1 MSVEKYPRSCRELND
16 LCSQNGWIGN
26 DILAVHSEQRA
37 ARHIAAAVNFDEIS
51 MEGAGGMAE
60 R

>member
-26 DILAVHSEQRA
+26 DTSAVHVEQCA
-37 ARHIAAAVNFDEIS
+37 ARHIAAAVTFDEII
-51 MEGAGGMAE
+51 MEGTGAMAE